1 MAESKLEKGSFSLPI
16 LESII
21 FDYCLRGHGKL
32 GSSSNG
38 RFFTASPTFGPEQ
51 MFEKPSEIT
60 SMINNDMLFYTNK
73 FQLAIKLVR
82 THSKLFFP
90 DNKSLPR
97 GDMVWC
103 MYCILHICHI
113 ISWYSFM

>member
-1 MAESKLEKGSFSLPI
+1 MLHH
-16 LESII
+16 
-21 FDYCLRGHGKL
+21 YCLRGHGKL
-32 GSSSNG
+32 GSSSNSW
-38 RFFTASPTFGPEQ
+38 FFTASPTFGPEQ

-60 SMINNDMLFYTNK
+60 SMINNDMNK

-97 GDMVWC
+97 EDMVG
-103 MYCILHICHI
+103 MVYV
-113 ISWYSFM
+113 